1 MPSTA
6 AEAAEIV
13 VIMQMPCLTASV
25 RIWFSFWRGTV
36 PCGVLMMRET
46 LLFLIRSIT
55 LGRPSLRRQTFFY
68 IDTVFFKNFASA
80 SSGQYA
86 EAELTELAGDVD
98 RAIFV
103 AVFHADKH
111 IARIRKCG
119 LGGHLRFG
127 EGHA

>member
-55 LGRPSLRRQTFFY
+55 LGRPSLRRQTFFTL
-68 IDTVFFKNFASA
+68 IPFSLKILPVPAVASMPKP
-80 SSGQYA
+80 S
-86 EAELTELAGDVD
+86 
-98 RAIFV
+98 
-103 AVFHADKH
+103 
-111 IARIRKCG
+111 
-119 LGGHLRFG
+119 
-127 EGHA
+127 